1 LDQLLIFIKGSDKNF
16 KITEELAGMLPMTGG
31 TTGKEISS
39 EVIKCM
45 DDNLGFDFTNLVA
58 SCADGAAAVCGK
70 IVGAVAL
77 LEEIIGRQITK
88 HHCIIQLQVLCSK
101 VLKFEH
107 VMSMVVFIVKYLRST
122 GLKHRAL
129 EPYLKRQTPS
139 AATYSTVWK

>member
-1 LDQLLIFIKGSDKNF
+1 MVLIFIKGADKNF
-16 KITEELAGMLPMTGG
+16 EITEELAGMLPMTGG
-31 TTGKEISS
+31 TSGKGISS

-45 DDNLGFDFTNLVA
+45 NDNLGFDFTNLVA
-58 SCADGAAAVCGK
+58 SFADGAATMCRK
-70 IVGAVAL
+70 NVGAVAL
-77 LEEIIGRQITK
+77 LDEFIGRQITK

-129 EPYLKRQTPS
+129 ESYLERQTPS
-139 AATYSTVWK
+139 AATYSTVRK